1 MKFPMIIV
9 AAILLAGSVNAQE
22 AIPEAL
28 QSEISPLQ
36 STIDDLGGGVI
47 QGANSAADCFKLP
60 SDIAQI
66 GCLTAKLQE
75 EDSRLESAYRIA
87 LGELRHFN
95 ETSEVEAIRTAERD
109 WIRFRDANCLERS
122 LRNPLVSRQV
132 KLTCLIQ
139 MTLHRQFEM
148 SQIGD

>member
-75 EDSRLESAYRIA
+75 EDARLESAYKSRLASFATSTKLRKWKLLGLRSVIGYGSAMRIVWS
-87 LGELRHFN
+87 G
-95 ETSEVEAIRTAERD
+95 
-109 WIRFRDANCLERS
+109 
-122 LRNPLVSRQV
+122 P
-132 KLTCLIQ
+132 
-139 MTLHRQFEM
+139 
-148 SQIGD
+148 